1 MAEERKRDVR
11 EPELSDFFSHGRA
24 VDAGQDDFTPFNLP
38 IKTPPH
44 PHQHF
49 RLRVFVV
56 FGPSSL
62 PTGTQTALRSTVTI

>member
-1 MAEERKRDVR
+1 
-11 EPELSDFFSHGRA
+11 
-24 VDAGQDDFTPFNLP
+24 LP